1 MLDQEPLDRN
11 EKTSDDQ
18 TPRVSKGKDESDT
31 EGDDDDNGRTVHH
44 LGAHGTTPD
53 EHWKG
58 RERVQTVG
66 QNDSGEAA
74 KSTRGFDKKKH
85 QTERDPRKSLMPSVL
100 HSSLVDDSFGM
111 SARES
116 QVCLIN

>member
-1 MLDQEPLDRN
+1 MLDQEPLDKN
-11 EKTSDDQ
+11 EETSNDK
-18 TPRVSKGKDESDT
+18 TPRDSKEKDDSDT
-31 EGDDDDNGRTVHH
+31 EGDDDDDGHSVHH
-44 LGAHGTTPD
+44 LGARGTTPD
-53 EHWKG
+53 EHWKA

-74 KSTRGFDKKKH
+74 KSTRGFDRKKH

-100 HSSLVDDSFGM
+100 HSSLVEDSFGM

-116 QVCLIN
+116 QVC

>member
-1 MLDQEPLDRN
+1 MPLDKN
-11 EKTSDDQ
+11 EETSNNQ
-18 TPRVSKGKDESDT
+18 TPRDSKEKDDSDT
-31 EGDDDDNGRTVHH
+31 EGDDDDDNGHTVHH

-53 EHWKG
+53 EHWNR

-66 QNDSGEAA
+66 ENDSTEVS
-74 KSTRGFDKKKH
+74 KNTRGFDRKKH

-100 HSSLVDDSFGM
+100 HSSLVEDSFGM

-116 QVCLIN
+116 QVC

>member
-1 MLDQEPLDRN
+1 MPLDKN
-11 EKTSDDQ
+11 EETSNDQ
-18 TPRVSKGKDESDT
+18 TPRDSKEKDDSDT
-31 EGDDDDNGRTVHH
+31 EGDDDDNGLTVHP

-53 EHWKG
+53 EHSKG

-66 QNDSGEAA
+66 ENDFGAAA
-74 KSTRGFDKKKH
+74 KSTRGFDRKKH

-100 HSSLVDDSFGM
+100 HSSLVEDSFGM

-116 QVCLIN
+116 QVC

>member
-1 MLDQEPLDRN
+1 MPLDKN
-11 EKTSDDQ
+11 EETSNDQ
-18 TPRVSKGKDESDT
+18 TPRDSKEKDDNDT
-31 EGDDDDNGRTVHH
+31 EGDGDDNGHTVHP

-53 EHWKG
+53 EHLKG

-66 QNDSGEAA
+66 ENDFGEAA
-74 KSTRGFDKKKH
+74 KSTRGFDRTKH

-100 HSSLVDDSFGM
+100 HSSFVEDSFGM

-116 QVCLIN
+116 QVC

>member
-1 MLDQEPLDRN
+1 MPFDRD

-18 TPRVSKGKDESDT
+18 TPRDSKEKDDSDT
-31 EGDDDDNGRTVHH
+31 EGDDDDNGCTVLH

-58 RERVQTVG
+58 RERGQTVG
-66 QNDSGEAA
+66 QNDSGEVS
-74 KSTRGFDKKKH
+74 KSTSGFDRKKH

-100 HSSLVDDSFGM
+100 HSSLVEDSFGM

-116 QVCLIN
+116 QVC